1 MKIYALIIYRK
12 FDIIL
17 LKMKFREIKTTI
29 IYFSDYKGVRF
40 LKEKKMH
47 CSKQRLISV
56 IMVISLVMSVFAIQ
70 IPLGQGSNA
79 AEVDVVKWTEGVEG
93 GAIYFDKETGTITDC
108 DVSVTKADIPE
119 EIDGVKVRNIGY
131 RAFYDCDS
139 LTSIKIPDSVT
150 SIETCAFEDCDS
162 LTSIEIPDSVTSI
175 GGGCGQKP
183 GHI

>member
-1 MKIYALIIYRK
+1 MYCLRK
-12 FDIIL
+12 
-17 LKMKFREIKTTI
+17 R
-29 IYFSDYKGVRF
+29 V
-40 LKEKKMH
+40 
-47 CSKQRLISV
+47 ISV
-56 IMVISLVMSVFAIQ
+56 VMIVVLILSVFAMQ
-70 IPLGQGSNA
+70 IPFANKSSA
-79 AEVDVVKWTEGVEG
+79 ADTGDIKWTEGVEG